1 MAWSSLFSR
10 KPSVGA
16 QALSPSDPAQAISR
30 ARRRV
35 VGAAVLLV
43 IGVIGFPLVFETQPR
58 PTPID
63 VRIEIPNKDSAP
75 PLSWTVPASAA
86 IAASMPLPTASAASA
101 QFVGGSTVASP
112 TGPASASA
120 SSNVGSALPPTRPA
134 SSAGTTASA
143 LPATASG
150 AVQKPNT
157 AVVPGASPKPTPAA
171 ALPPARRASS
181 AASGALAGGAAGAAG
196 TNDGARARALLEG
209 KTMSTADQAAIKP
222 ESAATPGRFVVQMGA
237 FADAQAAQDLRQRAE
252 QAGLKTYSQVV
263 ETAAGSRTRVRLGP
277 FSNRADADK
286 ALARAKAAG
295 LSGVV
300 IAL

>member
-1 MAWSSLFSR
+1 MILITFDMAWSSLFKH

-16 QALSPSDPAQAISR
+16 QALSPTDPAQAITR

-75 PLSWTVPASAA
+75 PLTWTVPASGTTV
-86 IAASMPLPTASAASA
+86 ASTPLPAAGAASA
-101 QFVGGSTVASP
+101 QSARPTASSSALTP
-112 TGPASASA
+112 NPAEQLSGAVEKPSA
-120 SSNVGSALPPTRPA
+120 SSATANATKPVQAPVLPSARRPGSLASRPA
-134 SSAGTTASA
+134 S
-143 LPATASG
+143 P
-150 AVQKPNT
+150 
-157 AVVPGASPKPTPAA
+157 
-171 ALPPARRASS
+171 RASDAARAQALLDGKTTVEAAQ
-181 AASGALAGGAAGAAG
+181 AASKPDSGLA
-196 TNDGARARALLEG
+196 
-209 KTMSTADQAAIKP
+209 
-222 ESAATPGRFVVQMGA
+222 PGRFVVQMGA
-237 FADAQAAQDLRQRAE
+237 FADSQAAQELRQRAE
-252 QAGLKTYSQVV
+252 QVGLKTYTQVV

-277 FSNRADADK
+277 FSTRADADK